1 MYALH
6 NPNPNKNI
14 LVKTRRAGISKNFE
28 STIETAA
35 TKELKSKKIF
45 STTVALLAGTG
56 GPGVAKP
63 SAASIADSA
72 SSAPSSAP
80 STASSTITSPTSP
93 NIAPS
98 DHPLS
103 ESKMSAPAA
112 KFVYPHH
119 HHKGSR
125 NSRDNKNTSQEPISP
140 QHLEMIRYVHDS
152 WKRVEREYQMSSS
165 FANGGIDQGSSVN
178 NTTNGGT
185 PSLNKVPKVCYY
197 QDKSV
202 SARLKNFE
210 PFDLEVFWG
219 QQLLHNI
226 TSST

>member
-14 LVKTRRAGISKNFE
+14 LVKTRRGISKNFE
-28 STIETAA
+28 STIDAAA

-45 STTVALLAGTG
+45 SSTVALLAGTG
-56 GPGVAKP
+56 GPGVVKP
-63 SAASIADSA
+63 SAATIAESTT

-80 STASSTITSPTSP
+80 STASSTITSPSSP
-93 NIAPS
+93 NIAPT

-103 ESKMSAPAA
+103 DTKMSAPAA

-119 HHKGSR
+119 HHKPSR
-125 NSRDNKNTSQEPISP
+125 NPRDNKSPSQEPIAP

-165 FANGGIDQGSSVN
+165 IYNGGSDQGSLVN
-178 NTTNGGT
+178 NTNGGT
-185 PSLNKVPKVCYY
+185 SSLNKVPKVCYY